1 MNNTSMNENNEE
13 LDIFRDMVKKALQKE
28 IAPYHGDWEK
38 AGILPR
44 DMWNTLGNAGLL
56 CVDLPVEYGGSGVT
70 FRFSQLILEEIARLG
85 FVGLAGSVAIQSDI
99 VAQYILHIGS
109 DEQKQTWLPGMC
121 SGEVV
126 TAIAMTEPGA
136 GSDLQGMR
144 TSAIVDGDDF
154 ILNGSKT
161 FITNGVNADMVVVA
175 AKTNPK
181 AGGKGISLFLVDTK
195 LPGFKKGKALD
206 KIGQHAGDTAE
217 LFFEDLRVP
226 GSALLGQLNHG
237 FFYLIQELPRERL
250 AIGSTAVAAAEGALE
265 WTVEYVNQRKAFN
278 KRLSEFQNTRF
289 KLAELKT
296 EIEINKAYLNQ
307 CVSQYEAGKMDV
319 TTAAMVKLSTTEMQ
333 CKVMDECL
341 QLFGG
346 YGYMA
351 EYPIAR
357 AFVDARVQKI
367 YAGTSEIMKEVIA
380 RDVLGH

>member
-1 MNNTSMNENNEE
+1 MSENNNEE

-28 IAPYHGDWEK
+28 IAPFHEQWEK
-38 AGILPR
+38 GGCLPR
-44 DMWNTLGNAGLL
+44 EMWNTLGQAGLL

-109 DEQKQTWLPGMC
+109 DEQKQQWLPGMC
-121 SGEVV
+121 TGEVV

-144 TSAIVDGDDF
+144 TSAIAEGDEF
-154 ILNGSKT
+154 VINGSKT
-161 FITNGVNADMVVVA
+161 FITNGINADMVVVA
-175 AKTNPK
+175 AKTDPK

-195 LPGFKKGKALD
+195 LAGFKKGKVLE

-226 GSALLGQLNHG
+226 ASSLLGQINHG

-250 AIGSTAVAAAEGALE
+250 AIGSTAVAAAEGALA
-265 WTVEYVNQRKAFN
+265 WTVEYVNERKAFS

-319 TTAAMVKLSTTEMQ
+319 ATAAMVKLSTTEMQ

>member
-1 MNNTSMNENNEE
+1 MTDNQNEE
-13 LDIFRDMVKKALQKE
+13 LGIFRDMVKKALQKE
-28 IAPYHGDWEK
+28 IAPFHADWEK
-38 AGILPR
+38 TGILPR
-44 DMWNTLGNAGLL
+44 EMWNTLGRAGLL

-70 FRFSQLILEEIARLG
+70 FRFSQLILEELARLG

-109 DEQKQTWLPGMC
+109 DEQKQQWLPGMC
-121 SGEVV
+121 TGEVV

-144 TSAIVDGDDF
+144 TSAIAEGDEF
-154 ILNGSKT
+154 VINGSKT
-161 FITNGVNADMVVVA
+161 FITNGANADMVVVA

-195 LPGFKKGKALD
+195 LAGFKKGKVLE
-206 KIGQHAGDTAE
+206 KIGQHAGDTTE

-226 GSALLGQLNHG
+226 ASALLGQLNHG

-250 AIGSTAVAAAEGALE
+250 AIGSTAVAAAEGALA
-265 WTVEYVNQRKAFN
+265 WTVEYVNQRKAFS

-319 TTAAMVKLSTTEMQ
+319 ATAAMVKLSTTEMQ

>member
-1 MNNTSMNENNEE
+1 MENSLVENLEE
-13 LDIFRDMVKKALQKE
+13 LDIFRDMTKKALQQE
-28 IAPYHGDWEK
+28 IQPYHNDWEK
-38 AGILPR
+38 AGFLPR
-44 DMWNTLGNAGLL
+44 EVWNTLGQAGLL

-70 FRFSQLILEEIARLG
+70 FRFSQLILEEISRLG
-85 FVGLAGSVAIQSDI
+85 YVGLAGSVAIHSDI
-99 VAQYILHIGS
+99 VAQYILHIGNE
-109 DEQKQTWLPGMC
+109 DQKKRWLPRMAT
-121 SGEVV
+121 GEIV

-144 TSAIVDGDDF
+144 TTALADGDDY

-161 FITNGVNADMVVVA
+161 FITNGINAEMVIVA
-175 AKTNPK
+175 AKTDPK
-181 AGGKGISLFLVDTK
+181 AGGKGISLFLVDTT
-195 LPGFKKGKALD
+195 LPGFKRGKLLE

-226 GSALLGQLNHG
+226 ANALLGEVNHG

-250 AIGSTAVAAAEGALE
+250 AIASSAVAAAEGAIE
-265 WTVEYVNQRKAFN
+265 WTLDYVNERQAFG

-296 EIEINKAYLNQ
+296 EVEINKAYLKQ
-307 CVSQYEAGKMDV
+307 CVQQFEAGQMTV
-319 TTAAMVKLSTTEMQ
+319 ATAAMVKLASTEMQ
-333 CKVMDECL
+333 CRVMDECL

-380 RDVLGH
+380 RDILGR

>member
-1 MNNTSMNENNEE
+1 MNEQNEE

-56 CVDLPVEYGGSGVT
+56 CVDLPVDYGGSGVT

-109 DEQKQTWLPGMC
+109 DEQKHQWLPGMC

-144 TSAIVDGDDF
+144 TTAIAEGDDF
-154 ILNGSKT
+154 IINGSKT

-181 AGGKGISLFLVDTK
+181 AGGKGISLFLVDTR

-226 GSALLGQLNHG
+226 SNALLGQLNHG

-250 AIGSTAVAAAEGALE
+250 AIGSSAVAAAEGALE

-307 CVSQYEAGKMDV
+307 CVGLYEAGKMDV
-319 TTAAMVKLSTTEMQ
+319 ATAATVKLATTEMQ

-380 RDVLGH
+380 RDVLRH